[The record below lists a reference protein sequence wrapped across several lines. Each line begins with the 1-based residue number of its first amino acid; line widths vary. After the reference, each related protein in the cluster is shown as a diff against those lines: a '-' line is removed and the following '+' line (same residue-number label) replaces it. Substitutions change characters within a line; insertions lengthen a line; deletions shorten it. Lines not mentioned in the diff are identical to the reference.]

1 MPAEVTSAQQ
11 ANSIAESF
19 IKQYHSFFVA
29 RPKKAVRED
38 GIWLVE
44 IDVGLIT
51 PKIAK
56 VKVDASSGEIVEYD
70 IP

>member
-1 MPAEVTSAQQ
+1 MPEKVTSAQQ
-11 ANSIAESF
+11 AHAIAVSF
-19 IKQYHSFFVA
+19 IRKNSSIFFA
-29 RPKKAVRED
+29 RPKKAVRDD

-44 IDVGLIT
+44 IDVGAIM

-56 VKVDASSGEIVEYD
+56 VKVDASSGEILEYD